1 MVATRCLVILWTV
14 GLATPCSSEILP
26 TIFSWVEDLHEGWLD
41 PLHPSINKGQ
51 EQSKPGQCLQGVWPT
66 FPNWVLSL
74 CRFRVTPQKPQST
87 SSLKMNLSPV
97 SQIRHPK
104 NKYICS
110 TNIWLP
116 IFSSSSFCR
125 DNLILLFH
133 LALRLVNSFE
143 DPYQEFIN
151 MKDIY
156 WEDHN
161 QVNQGEKFKSFA
173 TKGIKHKSLPGGEEV
188 YVPCLA
194 YVKKI
199 KTRFTT

>member
-1 MVATRCLVILWTV
+1 MN
-14 GLATPCSSEILP
+14 
-26 TIFSWVEDLHEGWLD
+26 H
-41 PLHPSINKGQ
+41 
-51 EQSKPGQCLQGVWPT
+51 
-66 FPNWVLSL
+66 FPVY
-74 CRFRVTPQKPQST
+74 
-87 SSLKMNLSPV
+87 
-97 SQIRHPK
+97 QIRNPK
-104 NKYICS
+104 KKEICS
-110 TNIWLP
+110 TSIQLP
-116 IFSSSSFCR
+116 IFTSSSFCR

-143 DPYQEFIN
+143 DPYQEFVN
-151 MKDIY
+151 MKDIH

>member
-1 MVATRCLVILWTV
+1 MFT
-14 GLATPCSSEILP
+14 
-26 TIFSWVEDLHEGWLD
+26 
-41 PLHPSINKGQ
+41 
-51 EQSKPGQCLQGVWPT
+51 
-66 FPNWVLSL
+66 
-74 CRFRVTPQKPQST
+74 
-87 SSLKMNLSPV
+87 
-97 SQIRHPK
+97 
-104 NKYICS
+104 
-110 TNIWLP
+110 
-116 IFSSSSFCR
+116 SSSSFCR

-133 LALRLVNSFE
+133 LALGLVNSFD

>member
-1 MVATRCLVILWTV
+1 
-14 GLATPCSSEILP
+14 
-26 TIFSWVEDLHEGWLD
+26 
-41 PLHPSINKGQ
+41 
-51 EQSKPGQCLQGVWPT
+51 
-66 FPNWVLSL
+66 
-74 CRFRVTPQKPQST
+74 
-87 SSLKMNLSPV
+87 
-97 SQIRHPK
+97 
-104 NKYICS
+104 
-110 TNIWLP
+110 
-116 IFSSSSFCR
+116 
-125 DNLILLFH
+125 
-133 LALRLVNSFE
+133 
-143 DPYQEFIN
+143 